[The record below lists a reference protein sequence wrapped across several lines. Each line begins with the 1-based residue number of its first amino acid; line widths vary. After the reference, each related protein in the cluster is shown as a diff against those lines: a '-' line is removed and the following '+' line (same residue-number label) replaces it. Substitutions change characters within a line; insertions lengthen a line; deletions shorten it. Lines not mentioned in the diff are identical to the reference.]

1 MRMACSSDESCGAV
15 RCLRLALWVAVGV
28 AALALAL
35 MLLWNWLMPVLFV
48 GTPQVNFWQ
57 ALGILALSKILFG
70 GFRGG
75 GHEYWKERRQRWAKM
90 TPEEREQLKAHFT
103 RSWGRAGSADLG
115 GEKRTPE
122 A

>member
-1 MRMACSSDESCGAV
+1 MRMACSSDESCGAA

-35 MLLWNWLMPVLFV
+35 MLLWNWLMPALFV

-70 GFRGG
+70 GLRGG
-75 GHEYWKERRQRWAKM
+75 GHEYWRERRQRWANM
-90 TPEEREQLKAHFT
+90 SPQEREQLKSRFS
-103 RSWGRAGSADLG
+103 RCWGRAGDADVDG
-115 GEKRTPE
+115 AKRTPE

>member
-1 MRMACSSDESCGAV
+1 MRMNCSSDESCRITG
-15 RCLRLALWVAVGV
+15 CLRIALWVAVGV
-28 AALALAL
+28 GALGLAV
-35 MLLWNWLMPVLFV
+35 MLLWNALIPVLFV
-48 GTPQVNFWQ
+48 GTPQVGFWQ

-103 RSWGRAGSADLG
+103 RRWGRAGSADLG
-115 GEKRTPE
+115 GAKQPPE